1 MSAPSVSNP
10 SASRRTAL
18 KALGLGRAVAGARRL
33 REYDRTCDSTA
44 DTPSSFPAA
53 LGQAAH
59 LGAMPSIGS
68 SSATAR
74 IGPAD
79 LWCGVIRSMTKTVV
93 HNYGHGGG
101 GLSLAWGSS
110 ALALRE
116 LGTTPSGDVAVLGSG
131 VMGLTTARLLQDAG
145 ARVTIYTREVAR
157 HTTSNIAGGQ
167 WAPYS
172 VYDDELVDET
182 FLTRFE
188 WAARIAHHAYAN
200 LVGAGYGVS
209 WIEQYMP
216 RSDRGYRGARPP
228 GRSLPLR
235 RPSLPG
241 QHPFSAPHVYRNVT
255 LRIEPGILLRRLE
268 QDFRLAG
275 GRLEI
280 RTFNDLDDVLSL
292 EEPVVFNC
300 LGLGAGEVFGDDGLM
315 PAKGQLVLLPPD
327 PGVDYFTLGGGRGN
341 LYLFS
346 RSDSLLLGG
355 TFEKGNWSPL
365 PDPAETER
373 IVSEHQRIFSRLQG
387 LIAAL
392 RAWAA
397 EKCARCAPVWMLP
410 TTPCHGL
417 VVSGRAYLLC
427 LWARFSG
434 PFGMT
439 RIGCGPGKEHSA

>member
-1 MSAPSVSNP
+1 MTETTINIRSP
-10 SASRRTAL
+10 SRRAAL
-18 KALGLGRAVAGARRL
+18 KALGLVSAAPVLGA
-33 REYDRTCDSTA
+33 CVSTA
-44 DTPSSFPAA
+44 GPAA
-53 LGQAAH
+53 TRPVPRILSRQPWAA
-59 LGAMPSIGS
+59 PRI
-68 SSATAR
+68 SADAVYR
-74 IGPAD
+74 
-79 LWCGVIRSMTKTVV
+79 VIVGLRPYRPGGFVVRRDSFDAKTVV

-116 LGTTPSGDVAVLGSG
+116 LGGPPAGEIAVLGSG

-172 VYDDELVDET
+172 VYEDDSVDET

-188 WAARIAHHAYAN
+188 WAARISHHAYAN

-216 RSDRGYRGARPP
+216 RSRSRDTEEP
-228 GRSLPLR
+228 GRLDDLFPYGAHLS
-235 RPSLPG
+235 PG

-280 RTFNDLDDVLSL
+280 RTFNGLDDVLSL
-292 EEPVVFNC
+292 AEPVVFNC
-300 LGLGAGEVFGDDGLM
+300 LGLGAGAVFGDDGLM

-346 RSDSLLLGG
+346 RSDALLLGG
-355 TFEKGNWSPL
+355 TFEKGNWSPV
-365 PDPAETER
+365 PDPVETER
-373 IVSEHQRIFSRLQG
+373 IVSEHRRIFSNFR
-387 LIAAL
+387 
-392 RAWAA
+392 
-397 EKCARCAPVWMLP
+397 V
-410 TTPCHGL
+410 
-417 VVSGRAYLLC
+417 
-427 LWARFSG
+427 
-434 PFGMT
+434 
-439 RIGCGPGKEHSA
+439 